1 MKFDIVAISKNQ
13 KLVLVLDPSIVIVS
27 IYLIQAE
34 KDKRENSNIVA
45 VSIQVRRVY
54 GKTDLKVHGLILDC

>member
-27 IYLIQAE
+27 IYLIQAD

-45 VSIQVRRVY
+45 VSN
-54 GKTDLKVHGLILDC
+54 